1 MNAETTKKDWR
12 VGELVTLGQ
21 STTLLK
27 KNGTKS
33 YSSVVSSHY
42 VCVREATE
50 RQQGI
55 LVKVLGETRR
65 ERVLLVSGKP
75 FCKDERDELFVGKHY
90 YCFPFP
96 QSDELKEILDIIR
109 SDTGIQQKLVDNG
122 MSINLNGTFWVNDTT
137 SLFLGLKRSPQYY
150 DPSTGRL
157 ATAKNLDER
166 HQRLTIAYF

>member
-1 MNAETTKKDWR
+1 MNTETTNKDWR

-33 YSSVVSSHY
+33 YSNMVGSHY
-42 VCVREATE
+42 VCVRKATE
-50 RQQGI
+50 GQHGI

-65 ERVLLVSGKP
+65 ERLLLVSGKP

-90 YCFPFP
+90 YSYPFP
-96 QSDELKEILDIIR
+96 TADELKEVLDIVR
-109 SDTGIQQKLVDNG
+109 SNTDIQQKLMDNG
-122 MSINLNGTFWVNDTT
+122 MSIHPEGTFWVNDTKAL
-137 SLFLGLKRSPQYY
+137 LFGLERSPQYY
-150 DPSTGRL
+150 DPSTDRL
-157 ATAKNLDER
+157 ATAKSLDER